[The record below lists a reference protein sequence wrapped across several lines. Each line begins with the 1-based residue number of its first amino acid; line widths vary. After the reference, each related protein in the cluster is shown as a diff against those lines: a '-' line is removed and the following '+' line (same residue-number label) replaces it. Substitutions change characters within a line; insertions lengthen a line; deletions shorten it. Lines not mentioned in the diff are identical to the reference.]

1 MTRPRRKK
9 GELVANPYVKQGGV
23 LDIVSGARSAVPLKD
38 YKPPKP
44 PIRQLPLPRVL
55 FPGMKQGGV

>member
-1 MTRPRRKK
+1 M
-9 GELVANPYVKQGGV
+9 ANPYVKRGAE
-23 LDIVSGARSAVPLKD
+23 LDIVSGARSAMPLKE

-55 FPGMKQGGV
+55 FPGLKQGGV